1 MRAMSGAADALKKVS
16 LFADLND
23 KEIDRIADRMIER
36 RFKAGEMLTSQGTS
50 GVGFFIIDEG
60 TAEVTVDGQAKGS
73 LGPSDYFGEVALLSG
88 GTMVRTATIT
98 ATSDVLSYGMT
109 AWDFKPV
116 VEGNSDLSKKL
127 LAAMAA
133 RLG

>member
-1 MRAMSGAADALKKVS
+1 MSAAAALKKVP
-16 LFADLND
+16 LFGDLKD
-23 KEIDRIADRMIER
+23 KDLERIADRMIER
-36 RFKAGEMLTSQGTS
+36 RFTAGDALTSQGSS
-50 GVGFFIIDEG
+50 GVGFFVIEEG
-60 TAEVTVDGQAKGS
+60 TAEVTVDGESKGT

-98 ATSDVLSYGMT
+98 ATTDVLTYGMP
-109 AWDFKPV
+109 AWDFKPI
-116 VEGNSDLSKKL
+116 VEANSDLSKKL

>member
-1 MRAMSGAADALKKVS
+1 MSAAAALKKVP
-16 LFADLND
+16 LFGDLKD
-23 KEIDRIADRMIER
+23 KDLERIADRMIER
-36 RFKAGEMLTSQGTS
+36 RFTAGDALTSQGSS
-50 GVGFFIIDEG
+50 GVGFFVIEEG
-60 TAEVTVDGQAKGS
+60 TAEVTVDGESKGT

-98 ATSDVLSYGMT
+98 ATSDVLTYGMP
-109 AWDFKPV
+109 AWDFKPI
-116 VEGNSDLSKKL
+116 VEANSDLSKKL

>member
-1 MRAMSGAADALKKVS
+1 MSAAAALKKVP
-16 LFADLND
+16 LFGDLKD
-23 KEIDRIADRMIER
+23 KDLERIADRMIER
-36 RFKAGEMLTSQGTS
+36 RFTAGDALTSQGSS
-50 GVGFFIIDEG
+50 GIGFFVIEEG
-60 TAEVTVDGQAKGS
+60 TAEVTVDGESKGT

-98 ATSDVLSYGMT
+98 ATTDVLTYGMP
-109 AWDFKPV
+109 AWDFKPI
-116 VEGNSDLSKKL
+116 VEANSDLSKKL

>member
-1 MRAMSGAADALKKVS
+1 MSAAAALKKVP
-16 LFADLND
+16 LFGDLKD
-23 KEIDRIADRMIER
+23 KDLERIADRMIER
-36 RFKAGEMLTSQGTS
+36 RFTAGDALTSQGSS
-50 GVGFFIIDEG
+50 GIGFFVIEEG
-60 TAEVTVDGQAKGS
+60 TAEVTVDGESKGT

-98 ATSDVLSYGMT
+98 ATSDVLTYGMP
-109 AWDFKPV
+109 AWDFKPI
-116 VEGNSDLSKKL
+116 VEANSDLSKKL